1 MLTRAALPSDLPG
14 ILTLLEH
21 SDLPVS
27 GVEEHVGHFLVT
39 EDAQGLLGTAG
50 LEVHGTTGLLRSVA
64 VAPSD
69 RGQGLAALLVA
80 HLLDQARAF
89 QLQDVY
95 LLTTTAQTYFPRFG
109 FQGVPRSAAPAAL
122 LASREFQDACPQSAT
137 LMHLALTSQ
146 EDPMTQTIPG
156 LAQQTTTHTL
166 LDALRSQPQLPL
178 EFWLHG
184 KVLVGPGYHVTEVKA
199 VTIEAMDCGGR
210 ADAWRET
217 VIQLKDGTAQEA
229 QAGFLTTRK
238 FLAIYDRVAKHVPVR
253 GEAEVR
259 FEYGNST
266 VPAMQYHVT
275 HIEPQAGRVIVHL
288 RTPSVQCK
296 ASDACGTPATAAS
309 DSGAGC
315 APESGCCTPAPAE
328 LISLS

>member
-1 MLTRAALPSDLPG
+1 MLTRAALSSDLPA
-14 ILTLLEH
+14 ILTLLEKL
-21 SDLPVS
+21 DLPVA
-27 GVEEHVGHFLVT
+27 GLEEHAGRLVLT
-39 EDAQGLLGTAG
+39 EDDSGLLGVAG

-64 VAPSD
+64 VAPSA
-69 RGQGLAALLVA
+69 RSQGLGAELVA
-80 HLLDQARAF
+80 HILNQAQAL

-109 FQGVPRSAAPAAL
+109 FQEAPRFAAPAAL

-137 LMHLALTSQ
+137 LMHFALTFQ

-156 LAQQTTTHTL
+156 LAQQTATHTL
-166 LDALRSQPQLPL
+166 LDALRTQPQLPL

-184 KVLVGPGYHVTEVKA
+184 ELLVGPGYHVTEVKA

-217 VIQLKDGTAQEA
+217 VIQLKDGTPQEA

-288 RTPSVQCK
+288 RTPGVQCK
-296 ASDACGTPATAAS
+296 ASDACGTPATAANE
-309 DSGAGC
+309 GC
-315 APESGCCTPAPAE
+315 APESGCCSPAPAE